1 MNLSVVIPTLGGIEL
16 EDTIEALQNS
26 SIRPMEILICIPSS
40 SELLAEIDLSD
51 NIEIIR
57 TKKKGQVYQRMIG
70 FLATKGEQV
79 LQLDDDIILEKDAI
93 KRLVYCL
100 DSSSGK
106 AAISPNLLKQGT
118 NQSAFSRNS
127 NTISRRFSDW
137 ILNGSSGYKPG
148 VLSLSGVG
156 FDLDFIDITQD
167 KIESEW
173 IAGTCILHRSQ
184 NLITKDFFPFSGK
197 AYSEDLIHSILLRQ
211 NGVKLFVCNNA
222 IAYVGATP
230 YPDSLIEFYRQ
241 YQATKYAVNLQRKGF
256 VRLNLFSFLRL
267 IKIILRVT
275 SKSVLS
281 FLKKVFKI
289 KKIL

>member
-1 MNLSVVIPTLGGIEL
+1 MKLSVVIPTLGGIEL

-26 SIRPMEILICIPSS
+26 SIRPMEILICIPNS

-51 NIEIIR
+51 NIEVIR

-70 FLATKGEQV
+70 FLAVKGELV
-79 LQLDDDIILEKDAI
+79 LQIDDDIILVKDAI

-100 DSSSGK
+100 DSLSGK

-118 NQSAFSRNS
+118 DQSAFSRNS

-137 ILNGSSGYKPG
+137 VLNGRSGYKPG

-156 FDLDFIDITQD
+156 FDLDFKDNTQANT
-167 KIESEW
+167 ESEW
-173 IAGTCILHRSQ
+173 IAGTCILHQSQ
-184 NLITKDFFPFSGK
+184 NLITQDFFPFSGK
-197 AYSEDLIHSILLRQ
+197 AYSEDVIHSILLKQ
-211 NGVKLFVCNNA
+211 NGVKLYVCNNA

-275 SKSVLS
+275 SKSLLS
-281 FLKKVFKI
+281 FIKKVVKI
-289 KKIL
+289 KK

>member
-1 MNLSVVIPTLGGIEL
+1 MKLSVVIPTLGGIEL

-26 SIRPMEILICIPSS
+26 SIRPMEILICIPNS

-51 NIEIIR
+51 NIKIIR

-70 FLATKGEQV
+70 FLAVKGELV
-79 LQLDDDIILEKDAI
+79 LQIDDDIILVKDAI

-100 DSSSGK
+100 DSLSGK

-118 NQSAFSRNS
+118 DQSAFSRNS

-137 ILNGSSGYKPG
+137 VLNGRSGYKPG

-156 FDLDFIDITQD
+156 FDLDFKDNTQANT
-167 KIESEW
+167 ESEW
-173 IAGTCILHRSQ
+173 IAGTCILHQSQ
-184 NLITKDFFPFSGK
+184 NLITQDFFPFSGK

-211 NGVKLFVCNNA
+211 NGVKLYVCNNA

-256 VRLNLFSFLRL
+256 VRLNLFSSFRL
-267 IKIILRVT
+267 IKILSRVT
-275 SKSVLS
+275 SKVILS
-281 FLKKVFKI
+281 FLKKVVKI
-289 KKIL
+289 KKII

>member
-1 MNLSVVIPTLGGIEL
+1 MKLSVVIPTLGGIEL

-26 SIRPMEILICIPSS
+26 SIRPMEILICIPNS

-70 FLATKGEQV
+70 FLAVKGDLV
-79 LQLDDDIILEKDAI
+79 LQIDDDIILVKNAI

-100 DSSSGK
+100 DSLSGK

-118 NQSAFSRNS
+118 DQSAFSRNS

-137 ILNGSSGYKPG
+137 VLNGRSGYKPG

-156 FDLDFIDITQD
+156 FDLDFNDNTQENT
-167 KIESEW
+167 ESEW

-184 NLITKDFFPFSGK
+184 NLITQDFFPFSGK
-197 AYSEDLIHSILLRQ
+197 AYSEDIIHSILLRQ
-211 NGVKLFVCNNA
+211 NGVKLYVCNNA

-267 IKIILRVT
+267 IKIILRIT
-275 SKSVLS
+275 SKSLLS
-281 FLKKVFKI
+281 FIKKVVKI
-289 KKIL
+289 KK

>member
-1 MNLSVVIPTLGGIEL
+1 MKLSVVIPTLGGIEL
-16 EDTIEALQNS
+16 EDTVEALQNS
-26 SIRPMEILICIPSS
+26 SIRPMEILICIPNS

-70 FLATKGEQV
+70 FLAVKGELV
-79 LQLDDDIILEKDAI
+79 LQIDDDIILVKDAI

-100 DSSSGK
+100 DSLSGK

-118 NQSAFSRNS
+118 DQSAFSRNS

-137 ILNGSSGYKPG
+137 VLNGRSGYKPG

-156 FDLDFIDITQD
+156 FDLDFKDNTQANT
-167 KIESEW
+167 ESEW
-173 IAGTCILHRSQ
+173 IAGTCILHQSQ
-184 NLITKDFFPFSGK
+184 NLITQDFFPFSGK
-197 AYSEDLIHSILLRQ
+197 AYSEDVIHSILLKQ
-211 NGVKLFVCNNA
+211 NGVKLYVCNNA

-275 SKSVLS
+275 SKSLLS
-281 FLKKVFKI
+281 FIKKVVKI
-289 KKIL
+289 KK

>member
-1 MNLSVVIPTLGGIEL
+1 MKLSVVIPTLGGIEL

-26 SIRPMEILICIPSS
+26 SIRPMEILICIPNS

-51 NIEIIR
+51 NIEVIR

-70 FLATKGEQV
+70 FLAVKGELV
-79 LQLDDDIILEKDAI
+79 LQIDDDIILVKDAI

-100 DSSSGK
+100 DSLSGK

-118 NQSAFSRNS
+118 DQSAFSRNS

-137 ILNGSSGYKPG
+137 VLNGRSGYKPG

-156 FDLDFIDITQD
+156 FDLDFKDNTQANT
-167 KIESEW
+167 ESEW
-173 IAGTCILHRSQ
+173 IAGTCILHQSQ
-184 NLITKDFFPFSGK
+184 NLITQDFFPFSGK
-197 AYSEDLIHSILLRQ
+197 AYSEDVIHSILLKQ
-211 NGVKLFVCNNA
+211 NGVKLYVCNNA

-267 IKIILRVT
+267 IKIILRIT
-275 SKSVLS
+275 SKSLLS
-281 FLKKVFKI
+281 FIKKVVKI
-289 KKIL
+289 KK

>member
-1 MNLSVVIPTLGGIEL
+1 MKLSVVIPTLGGIEL

-26 SIRPMEILICIPSS
+26 SIRPMEILICIPNS

-51 NIEIIR
+51 NIEVIR

-70 FLATKGEQV
+70 FLAVKGDLV
-79 LQLDDDIILEKDAI
+79 LQIDDDIILVKNAI

-100 DSSSGK
+100 DSLSGK

-118 NQSAFSRNS
+118 DQSAFSRNS

-137 ILNGSSGYKPG
+137 VLNGRSGYKPG

-156 FDLDFIDITQD
+156 FDLDFKDNTQANT
-167 KIESEW
+167 ESEW
-173 IAGTCILHRSQ
+173 IAGTCILHQSQ
-184 NLITKDFFPFSGK
+184 NLITQDFFPFSGK
-197 AYSEDLIHSILLRQ
+197 AYSEDVIHSILLKQ
-211 NGVKLFVCNNA
+211 NGVKLYVCNNA

-256 VRLNLFSFLRL
+256 VRLNLFSLLRL
-267 IKIILRVT
+267 VKIIVRIT
-275 SKSVLS
+275 SKWLLS
-281 FLKKVFKI
+281 FVKKSR
-289 KKIL
+289 

>member
-1 MNLSVVIPTLGGIEL
+1 MKLSVVIPTLGGIEL

-26 SIRPMEILICIPSS
+26 SIRPMEILICIPNS

-51 NIEIIR
+51 NIKIIR

-70 FLATKGEQV
+70 FLAVKGNLV
-79 LQLDDDIILEKDAI
+79 LQIDDDIILVKNAI
-93 KRLVYCL
+93 KRLVHCL
-100 DSSSGK
+100 DSLNGK

-118 NQSAFSRNS
+118 DQSAFSRNS

-137 ILNGSSGYKPG
+137 VLNGRSGYKPG
-148 VLSLSGVG
+148 VLSLSGIG
-156 FDLDFIDITQD
+156 FDLDFNDNTQENT
-167 KIESEW
+167 ESEW

-184 NLITKDFFPFSGK
+184 NLITQDFFPFSGK
-197 AYSEDLIHSILLRQ
+197 AYSEDIIHSILLRQ
-211 NGVKLFVCNNA
+211 NGVKLYVCNNA
-222 IAYVGATP
+222 IAYVEATP

-275 SKSVLS
+275 NKSLLS
-281 FLKKVFKI
+281 FVKKKSLKLRK
-289 KKIL
+289 

>member
-1 MNLSVVIPTLGGIEL
+1 MKLSVVIPTLGGIEL

-26 SIRPMEILICIPSS
+26 SIRPMEILICIPNS

-51 NIEIIR
+51 NIKIIR
-57 TKKKGQVYQRMIG
+57 TKKKGQVYQRMVG
-70 FLATKGEQV
+70 FLAVKGELV
-79 LQLDDDIILEKDAI
+79 LQIDDDIILVKDAI
-93 KRLVYCL
+93 KRLLYCL
-100 DSSSGK
+100 NSLSGK
-106 AAISPNLLKQGT
+106 AAVSPNLLKEGT
-118 NQSAFSRNS
+118 DQSAFSRNS
-127 NTISRRFSDW
+127 NTISRKFSDW
-137 ILNGSSGYKPG
+137 ILNGKSGYKPG

-156 FDLDFIDITQD
+156 FDLDFNDKSQD
-167 KIESEW
+167 KTESDW
-173 IAGTCILHRSQ
+173 IAGTCVLHRSQ
-184 NLITKDFFPFSGK
+184 NLITQDFFPFSGK

-211 NGVKLFVCNNA
+211 NGVKLYVCNSA

-275 SKSVLS
+275 SKSLLS
-281 FLKKVFKI
+281 FVKKVVKI
-289 KKIL
+289 KI

>member
-1 MNLSVVIPTLGGIEL
+1 MKLSVVIPTLGGIEL

-26 SIRPMEILICIPSS
+26 SIRPMEILICIPNS

-70 FLATKGEQV
+70 FLAVKGDLV
-79 LQLDDDIILEKDAI
+79 LQIDDDIILVKNAI

-100 DSSSGK
+100 DSLSGK

-137 ILNGSSGYKPG
+137 VLNGRSGYKPG

-156 FDLDFIDITQD
+156 FDLDFNDNTQENT
-167 KIESEW
+167 ESEW

-184 NLITKDFFPFSGK
+184 NLITQDFFPFSGK
-197 AYSEDLIHSILLRQ
+197 AYSEDIIHSILLRQ
-211 NGVKLFVCNNA
+211 NGVKLYVCNNA

-275 SKSVLS
+275 SKSLLS
-281 FLKKVFKI
+281 FVKKVVKI
-289 KKIL
+289 KI

>member
-1 MNLSVVIPTLGGIEL
+1 
-16 EDTIEALQNS
+16 
-26 SIRPMEILICIPSS
+26 MEILICIPNS

-70 FLATKGEQV
+70 FLAVKGELV
-79 LQLDDDIILEKDAI
+79 LQIDDDIILVKNAI

-100 DSSSGK
+100 DSLSGK

-137 ILNGSSGYKPG
+137 VLNGRSGYKPG

-156 FDLDFIDITQD
+156 FDLDFNDNTQENT
-167 KIESEW
+167 ESEW

-184 NLITKDFFPFSGK
+184 NLITQDFFPFSGK
-197 AYSEDLIHSILLRQ
+197 AYSEDIIHSILLRQ
-211 NGVKLFVCNNA
+211 NGVKLYVCNNA

-256 VRLNLFSFLRL
+256 IRLNLFSFLRL
-267 IKIILRVT
+267 VKIILRVT
-275 SKSVLS
+275 GKSLLS
-281 FLKKVFKI
+281 FVKKSR
-289 KKIL
+289 